1 MTTQIDLNKAWSE
14 TTAGTGSGATATH
27 AAESNVSHVITHI
40 SGHSDKDAT
49 LQLKDGST
57 VIGEWALSPPFS
69 SLYFDDDVVAT
80 KVLLRAGDTLINS
93 IDMHNVTAAD
103 AFLLLF
109 DAAATGDVNLTANG
123 GSATARNYVIPNTAN
138 GVVGRSFPV
147 PLFFTLGVVYVSVT
161 ATDGDTG
168 AAQDLSIGYSNT
180 KHAASETSQ
189 NGLWAGTPG
198 NTVSAVISS
207 STSDCQ
213 VNIAGFSI

>member
-27 AAESNVSHVITHI
+27 AAASNVSHVITHI

-69 SLYFDDDVVAT
+69 FLHFDDDVVAGE
-80 KVLLRAGDTLINS
+80 VLLRAGDTLINS
-93 IDMHNVTAAD
+93 VDLHNTTAAD
-103 AFLLLF
+103 AFFLLY
-109 DAAATGDVNLTANG
+109 DRASTGDVTVG
-123 GSATARNYVIPNTAN
+123 TTVPNYVIPNTAN
-138 GVVGRSFPV
+138 GVVGRSFPI
-147 PLFFTLGVVYVSVT
+147 PLFFTLGVVYASVT
-161 ATDGDTG
+161 TTDGDTA

-189 NGLWAGTPG
+189 NGLWTGTPG